1 MSGSCSTGP
10 RALFNEFIRKIIGDL
25 GIDGADILQL
35 VIMLRQRNLRED
47 LIFCLHNKAPHMR
60 LSKTSFA
67 HLVDVLRALLREANN
82 TGDHSSISAAFRVS
96 QLYGR
101 TLGVFEYSLLSSLSS
116 HEVWHNPSYWIQA
129 TDALLSKDIF
139 RWQALSSI
147 SKRGG
152 VFGNDFKDAQVISMV
167 YDNTVF
173 RT

>member
-10 RALFNEFIRKIIGDL
+10 RSQFNEFIRKVIGDL

-60 LSKTSFA
+60 LSKSSFA
-67 HLVDVLRALLREANN
+67 HLVDILRALLREANN
-82 TGDHSSISAAFRVS
+82 TGDHTSISAAFRVS

-101 TLGVFEYSLLSSLSS
+101 TLGTFEYSLLSSLSS
-116 HEVWHNPSYWIQA
+116 HEVWRNESYWLQA
-129 TDALLSKDIF
+129 TDALLTKDIF
-139 RWQALSSI
+139 RWQALSST

-152 VFGNDFKDAQVISMV
+152 VFGNDFKDAQVIPKI
-167 YDNTVF
+167 THH
-173 RT
+173 T